1 MYFFKQKRRTHK
13 SFQYKNVPVR
23 RNSVSNE
30 ANNFVILKL
39 LIKPKKPNFCKA
51 NFHRSIFYDPCDPCD
66 SFTVLKKRM
75 SRKKNSSYLETV
87 LEFYGETLEL
97 ITVVEYFGDIK
108 LGHID
113 HGIGLTKRSLA
124 ILIF

>member
-1 MYFFKQKRRTHK
+1 
-13 SFQYKNVPVR
+13 
-23 RNSVSNE
+23 
-30 ANNFVILKL
+30 
-39 LIKPKKPNFCKA
+39 
-51 NFHRSIFYDPCDPCD
+51 
-66 SFTVLKKRM
+66 M
-75 SRKKNSSYLETV
+75 SRKKSSSYLETV